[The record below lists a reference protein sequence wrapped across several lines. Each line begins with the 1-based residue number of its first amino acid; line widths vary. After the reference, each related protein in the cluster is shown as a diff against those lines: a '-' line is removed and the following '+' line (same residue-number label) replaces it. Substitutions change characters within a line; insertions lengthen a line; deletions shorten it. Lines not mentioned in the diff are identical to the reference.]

1 MIPDDFVDVLKETGA
16 WEDKSLRARNR
27 DARSEDETVRKP
39 RLVDCIADLRI
50 ALSSRGYETTA
61 QSALHSTVT
70 FRTHKTY
77 VTCGF
82 SSCETGVRGVGL
94 PATDGGESFKNGF
107 SGESVNAERF
117 PALVNIREDEPADS
131 GVMGGPVL
139 A

>member
-1 MIPDDFVDVLKETGA
+1 MIPDDFVDVLKGTGA

-27 DARSEDETVRKP
+27 DARSEDETVREP

-50 ALSSRGYETTA
+50 ALSSRGYEKPA
-61 QSALHSTVT
+61 QSTLHSTVT

-94 PATDGGESFKNGF
+94 PATDGGE
-107 SGESVNAERF
+107 
-117 PALVNIREDEPADS
+117 
-131 GVMGGPVL
+131 
-139 A
+139 